1 MSPLLIGEIL
11 GESVNTFTGGA
22 KYSVQDCQ
30 NFSLPIQMKLSEKR
44 KKFLNFLIH
53 FQKIHQ
59 ILNFLKKKMMVIAN
73 VFPKLQTVKNLVR
86 PLSKKHRFRTRFDSQ
101 HVKSSQI
108 FAKSP

>member
-44 KKFLNFLIH
+44 KKISEFFDPFPENTSNFKL
-53 FQKIHQ
+53 FE
-59 ILNFLKKKMMVIAN
+59 KKDDGH
-73 VFPKLQTVKNLVR
+73 
-86 PLSKKHRFRTRFDSQ
+86 S
-101 HVKSSQI
+101 
-108 FAKSP
+108 